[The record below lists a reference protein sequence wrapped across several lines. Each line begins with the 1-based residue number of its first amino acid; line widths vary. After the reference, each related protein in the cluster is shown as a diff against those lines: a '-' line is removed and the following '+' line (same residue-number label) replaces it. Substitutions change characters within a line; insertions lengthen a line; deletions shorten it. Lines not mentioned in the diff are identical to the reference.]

1 MSVLM
6 TASVESL
13 CDFCRCSINN
23 AVRVKLRSHLGHF
36 NFIFVI
42 VTVILMEMNKMPF
55 VDCFEV
61 LWDMKPL
68 QLMMMTNDHVVVCLL
83 YSMTARLMSVVA
95 RLMSVAARL
104 MSVAGRLMS
113 VAGRIYL
120 AGN

>member
-1 MSVLM
+1 
-6 TASVESL
+6 
-13 CDFCRCSINN
+13 
-23 AVRVKLRSHLGHF
+23 
-36 NFIFVI
+36 
-42 VTVILMEMNKMPF
+42 MPF

-113 VAGRIYL
+113 VAGRLSRWREEFIWRVIKKFRGKAL
-120 AGN
+120 SF

>member
-1 MSVLM
+1 
-6 TASVESL
+6 
-13 CDFCRCSINN
+13 
-23 AVRVKLRSHLGHF
+23 
-36 NFIFVI
+36 
-42 VTVILMEMNKMPF
+42 MEMNKMPF